1 MLYCITP
8 HDYCIVLYCI
18 VLYCIAAYD
27 VVLYCVVVHCNVLFC
42 IVVHYTILY
51 YMPWSYHGLKSY
63 HHFCFFSFFSRGE
76 GDKTRG
82 AASAN
87 SAVSV
92 LWPVLWS
99 KWCCVFFWGINNDYP
114 LVMTNIAM
122 GNGPFIDGLPIKNGD
137 FPWLCYINN
146 QRVIVIILSCWRF
159 WKKYH

>member
-51 YMPWSYHGLKSY
+51 YIILYYMPWSYHGLKSY
-63 HHFCFFSFFSRGE
+63 HHFCFFFLFSRGE
-76 GDKTRG
+76 GDETRG

-92 LWPVLWS
+92 L
-99 KWCCVFFWGINNDYP
+99 
-114 LVMTNIAM
+114 
-122 GNGPFIDGLPIKNGD
+122 
-137 FPWLCYINN
+137 
-146 QRVIVIILSCWRF
+146 
-159 WKKYH
+159 